1 MGLGANVQAQATSIP
16 NKGLVISKADGYAAD
31 SVLVKFRFSAT
42 VADRARARGLINASK
57 RRSYNIESRLEKLGL
72 LGRQSVMD
80 AVDRLSSLP
89 FVEYAQPDFRVSKV
103 STNDPLY
110 SLLYAIENT
119 GQEILGRQGIVD
131 ADMDVVEAWATETG
145 DPELIIAVIDEG
157 VDYAHEDLATNM
169 WVNTGEIPNNNI
181 DDDGNG
187 FIDDVHGYDFFDD
200 DGDPMPDNGEGHGTH
215 VAGTICAEGNNG
227 IGIVGVVQ
235 QCKIMSLRFLGP
247 DGGFTSDAIAAI
259 DYAVAMC

>member
-1 MGLGANVQAQATSIP
+1 MTKRHATTRFLLCVLAFIFMGLGANVQAQATSIP

-42 VADRARARGLINASK
+42 AADRARARGLINAAKLS
-57 RRSYNIESRLEKLGL
+57 RSYQLESRLEKLGL
-72 LGRQSVMD
+72 LPGGQSVMD

-89 FVEYAQPDFRVSKV
+89 FVEYAQPDFRVRKV

-110 SLLYAIENT
+110 GFLYAIENT

-187 FIDDVHGYDFFDD
+187 FIDDVHGYDFF
-200 DGDPMPDNGEGHGTH
+200 
-215 VAGTICAEGNNG
+215 C
-227 IGIVGVVQ
+227 
-235 QCKIMSLRFLGP
+235 RRW
-247 DGGFTSDAIAAI
+247 
-259 DYAVAMC
+259 